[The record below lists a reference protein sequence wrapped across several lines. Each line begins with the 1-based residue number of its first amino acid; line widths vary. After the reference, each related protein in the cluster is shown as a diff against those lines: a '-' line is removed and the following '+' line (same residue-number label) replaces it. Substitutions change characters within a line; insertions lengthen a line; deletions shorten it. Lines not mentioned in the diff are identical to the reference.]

1 MLSRLTSSASDA
13 ELSDVE
19 RRDLFARQ
27 VRQVTTVAP
36 LANVA
41 NFFSACA
48 LLAYVVPPAHEE
60 FRLIW
65 GAAALAVILNS
76 VRVWLP
82 RAIQGERYSP
92 KHTTRYDYWA

>member
-1 MLSRLTSSASDA
+1 MR
-13 ELSDVE
+13 
-19 RRDLFARQ
+19 
-27 VRQVTTVAP
+27 
-36 LANVA
+36 
-41 NFFSACA
+41 A
-48 LLAYVVPPAHEE
+48 LCWLCRAAAHEE

-92 KHTTRYDYWA
+92 KHTTRYDYWALMLEVVLLGVLYTISRPRCFR